1 MFICEHEGT
10 NELLSTSRRSI
21 KNNHAPRNYSYCK
34 RSSVDKVTRKFD
46 FPDISHYLCLI
57 FFKIWIIII
66 VDIVFFYFSYMESI
80 IVNTVSSNANKG
92 RSAIDW
98 VVDAIGKE
106 SKVYMS
112 WVEILRSL
120 LSVKIILT
128 PYLEI
133 KFLS

>member
-1 MFICEHEGT
+1 
-10 NELLSTSRRSI
+10 
-21 KNNHAPRNYSYCK
+21 
-34 RSSVDKVTRKFD
+34 
-46 FPDISHYLCLI
+46 
-57 FFKIWIIII
+57 
-66 VDIVFFYFSYMESI
+66 MESI

-120 LSVKIILT
+120 LSVKIERSFRIST

-133 KFLS
+133 KFLSLHFRIFPEF

>member
-1 MFICEHEGT
+1 
-10 NELLSTSRRSI
+10 
-21 KNNHAPRNYSYCK
+21 
-34 RSSVDKVTRKFD
+34 
-46 FPDISHYLCLI
+46 
-57 FFKIWIIII
+57 
-66 VDIVFFYFSYMESI
+66 MESI

-106 SKVYMS
+106 SKVHMS

-120 LSVKIILT
+120 LSVKIIRILT

-133 KFLS
+133 KFLSLHFRIFPEF

>member
-1 MFICEHEGT
+1 
-10 NELLSTSRRSI
+10 
-21 KNNHAPRNYSYCK
+21 
-34 RSSVDKVTRKFD
+34 
-46 FPDISHYLCLI
+46 
-57 FFKIWIIII
+57 
-66 VDIVFFYFSYMESI
+66 MESI

-106 SKVYMS
+106 SKVIMS

-120 LSVKIILT
+120 LSVILT

-133 KFLS
+133 KFLSSHFRIFPEF

>member
-1 MFICEHEGT
+1 
-10 NELLSTSRRSI
+10 
-21 KNNHAPRNYSYCK
+21 
-34 RSSVDKVTRKFD
+34 
-46 FPDISHYLCLI
+46 
-57 FFKIWIIII
+57 
-66 VDIVFFYFSYMESI
+66 MESI

-120 LSVKIILT
+120 LSVIRILT

-133 KFLS
+133 QFLSSHFRIFPEF

>member
-1 MFICEHEGT
+1 
-10 NELLSTSRRSI
+10 
-21 KNNHAPRNYSYCK
+21 
-34 RSSVDKVTRKFD
+34 
-46 FPDISHYLCLI
+46 
-57 FFKIWIIII
+57 
-66 VDIVFFYFSYMESI
+66 MESI

-120 LSVKIILT
+120 LSVKIIRILT

-133 KFLS
+133 KFLSLHFRTFPEF

>member
-1 MFICEHEGT
+1 
-10 NELLSTSRRSI
+10 
-21 KNNHAPRNYSYCK
+21 
-34 RSSVDKVTRKFD
+34 
-46 FPDISHYLCLI
+46 
-57 FFKIWIIII
+57 
-66 VDIVFFYFSYMESI
+66 MESI

-120 LSVKIILT
+120 LSVKIIRILT

-133 KFLS
+133 KFLSLHFRIFPEF

>member
-1 MFICEHEGT
+1 
-10 NELLSTSRRSI
+10 
-21 KNNHAPRNYSYCK
+21 
-34 RSSVDKVTRKFD
+34 
-46 FPDISHYLCLI
+46 
-57 FFKIWIIII
+57 
-66 VDIVFFYFSYMESI
+66 MESI

-106 SKVYMS
+106 SKVYIS

-120 LSVKIILT
+120 LSVKIIRILT

-133 KFLS
+133 KFLSLHFRIFPEF

>member
-1 MFICEHEGT
+1 
-10 NELLSTSRRSI
+10 
-21 KNNHAPRNYSYCK
+21 
-34 RSSVDKVTRKFD
+34 
-46 FPDISHYLCLI
+46 
-57 FFKIWIIII
+57 
-66 VDIVFFYFSYMESI
+66 MESI

-120 LSVKIILT
+120 LSVKIIRILT

-133 KFLS
+133 KFLSSHFRIFPEF

>member
-1 MFICEHEGT
+1 
-10 NELLSTSRRSI
+10 
-21 KNNHAPRNYSYCK
+21 
-34 RSSVDKVTRKFD
+34 
-46 FPDISHYLCLI
+46 
-57 FFKIWIIII
+57 
-66 VDIVFFYFSYMESI
+66 MESI

-120 LSVKIILT
+120 LSVKIIRILT

>member
-1 MFICEHEGT
+1 
-10 NELLSTSRRSI
+10 
-21 KNNHAPRNYSYCK
+21 
-34 RSSVDKVTRKFD
+34 
-46 FPDISHYLCLI
+46 
-57 FFKIWIIII
+57 
-66 VDIVFFYFSYMESI
+66 MESI

-120 LSVKIILT
+120 LSVKIGYQPLILKLNS
-128 PYLEI
+128 YLYISEY
-133 KFLS
+133 FRSSRQNH

>member
-1 MFICEHEGT
+1 
-10 NELLSTSRRSI
+10 
-21 KNNHAPRNYSYCK
+21 
-34 RSSVDKVTRKFD
+34 
-46 FPDISHYLCLI
+46 
-57 FFKIWIIII
+57 
-66 VDIVFFYFSYMESI
+66 MESI

-106 SKVYMS
+106 SKVIMS

-120 LSVKIILT
+120 LSVKIIRILT

-133 KFLS
+133 KFLSLHFRIFPEF